1 MKIRWPLSV
10 LAIVLIIVLCEVFN
24 PGLLERLWESVR
36 PNEPDWTEH
45 GLDPS
50 ASGFKPEVVFIAGE
64 VKANRTHLIEGNR
77 YFEITAR
84 NRDQYF
90 RREWVGREGK
100 VGSSWR
106 VQLVLDGFEGKT
118 GRSFG
123 RFGSKGGSGSGDWSE
138 TPNDQTPLVVAQNL
152 WDNFGFVGVTN
163 ENRIYKDEWSQTETY
178 RQS

>member
-84 NRDQYF
+84 NR
-90 RREWVGREGK
+90 V
-100 VGSSWR
+100 ST
-106 VQLVLDGFEGKT
+106 FEENG
-118 GRSFG
+118 
-123 RFGSKGGSGSGDWSE
+123 
-138 TPNDQTPLVVAQNL
+138 LVVR
-152 WDNFGFVGVTN
+152 
-163 ENRIYKDEWSQTETY
+163 EK
-178 RQS
+178 